1 MTDAPR
7 FPEAA
12 AYAYHR
18 ASPVRRGAG
27 GEEIG
32 HVLRTGGRMF
42 GVRNDAEVDRI
53 GEACGGKEGQA
64 GDCKAVFGGR
74 GLHLMRLRLTQLI
87 GQAVVGHDEGTDIGK
102 LLAAHPGRFWGIFS
116 RMASAS
122 PSELLMASRTN
133 A

>member
-1 MTDAPR
+1 
-7 FPEAA
+7 
-12 AYAYHR
+12 
-18 ASPVRRGAG
+18 
-27 GEEIG
+27 
-32 HVLRTGGRMF
+32 MF

-122 PSELLMASRTN
+122 PSELLMASGEDSFPRSIHLQASKVCKCQDKRMN
-133 A
+133 